1 MSNEIS
7 SKDEILKQ
15 VKSKANLENIK
26 SDYMLKN
33 LFNIMKKNIS
43 FKIVKYNKK
52 LQKRL
57 NLNFNSY
64 KDYSQLYS
72 PIEIEIKIWEN
83 QYDKYNIFEQSN
95 KKNMFINKLDE
106 VKEFYHIYFDNSNE
120 EIKKSY
126 LNDNEKVNT
135 IKIIIDHQVKSFKK
149 LFYYCENVYSI
160 FFKKFTRT
168 NITDMSFMF
177 HGCSS
182 LNKLNIPC
190 FNTNNVT
197 DMSFMFNR
205 CFSISGLNV
214 SRFNTSNVTNME
226 GMFGQCPFR
235 LMNLSNFNTSN
246 VTNMNGMFYGCFNLI
261 KLNLSNFNTDKVT
274 NMQNMFSECKS

>member
-15 VKSKANLENIK
+15 VKSKVDLGNIK
-26 SDYMLKN
+26 SNYMLKI
-33 LFNIMKKNIS
+33 LFNCMKKNIS
-43 FKIVKYNKK
+43 LIIVKYNKK

-57 NLNFNSY
+57 NLNINSY

-83 QYDKYNIFEQSN
+83 KYDKYNIFEQRN

-106 VKEFYHIYFDNSNE
+106 VKEYYNIYFDNSNE

-126 LNDNEKVNT
+126 LNDDEKVNT

-149 LFYYCENVYSI
+149 LFFYCENIYSI
-160 FFKKFTRT
+160 FFKKFYRT

-182 LNKLNIPC
+182 LNKLNIPY

-205 CFSISGLNV
+205 CYSISGLNV
-214 SRFNTSNVTNME
+214 SHFNTSNVTNME
-226 GMFGQCPFR
+226 GMFGQ
-235 LMNLSNFNTSN
+235 
-246 VTNMNGMFYGCFNLI
+246 
-261 KLNLSNFNTDKVT
+261 
-274 NMQNMFSECKS
+274 

>member
-106 VKEFYHIYFDNSNE
+106 VKEFYHIYFDNSYE

-135 IKIIIDHQVKSFKK
+135 IKIIIDHQVKSFKIY
-149 LFYYCENVYSI
+149 FIIVRI
-160 FFKKFTRT
+160 FIQYFLK
-168 NITDMSFMF
+168 
-177 HGCSS
+177 
-182 LNKLNIPC
+182 
-190 FNTNNVT
+190 
-197 DMSFMFNR
+197 
-205 CFSISGLNV
+205 
-214 SRFNTSNVTNME
+214 
-226 GMFGQCPFR
+226 
-235 LMNLSNFNTSN
+235 NLPE
-246 VTNMNGMFYGCFNLI
+246 LI
-261 KLNLSNFNTDKVT
+261 
-274 NMQNMFSECKS
+274 